1 MKKLESSLLNMIV
14 VLTLVSVITGG
25 LLAAVNSV
33 TEGPIQEQKDKA
45 LAEWQGPRI
54 HHPPC
59 CQCQW

>member
-1 MKKLESSLLNMIV
+1 MKKLESSLLNMVV

-45 LAEWQGPRI
+45 LADGIKAATTR
-54 HHPPC
+54 
-59 CQCQW
+59 